1 MFPNPQP
8 FLAMYYRGD
17 DDDCRAYL
25 REWREAAE
33 ELKAELGEATVM
45 NRLVAVD
52 CNRRDSTELCRDFRW
67 HRCPMLK
74 WFERVTPHK
83 APHHV
88 IREVLEADGYTRTKE
103 GIKRF
108 VHDHKDLMQPPDA
121 DDDSDEAALHDLG
134 EGEEINLDAIR
145 EDDFDEDDDDGVDE
159 YVLVPG
165 KHARSEL

>member
-1 MFPNPQP
+1 M
-8 FLAMYYRGD
+8 L
-17 DDDCRAYL
+17 
-25 REWREAAE
+25 
-33 ELKAELGEATVM
+33 
-45 NRLVAVD
+45 
-52 CNRRDSTELCRDFRW
+52 RRDSAELCRDFHW

-83 APHHV
+83 LPHHF

-121 DDDSDEAALHDLG
+121 DDDSDEAALYDLG

-145 EDDFDEDDDDGVDE
+145 EDDFDEDDEDGVDE

-165 KHARSEL
+165 KLTARSEL